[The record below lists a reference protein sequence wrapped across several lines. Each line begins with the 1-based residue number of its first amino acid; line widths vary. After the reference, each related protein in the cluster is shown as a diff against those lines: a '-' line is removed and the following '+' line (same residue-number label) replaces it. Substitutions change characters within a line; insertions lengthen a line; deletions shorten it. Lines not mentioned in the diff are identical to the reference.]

1 MKRTEIINALFL
13 PVGNKKTKHLTSRSF
28 VLADFGRVKALK
40 SYSCTKSSTLLVRKP
55 LWHWTVLFWWFQYKN
70 QSDVWKVFEVGT
82 PKSMSTAN
90 KQNINITN
98 IVDAPIS
105 TYKGLFRC
113 MLSLISSICINLLHK
128 SRASIVITWSF
139 LLSTKLGF
147 HDTHSHEKMKK

>member
-13 PVGNKKTKHLTSRSF
+13 PVGNKTKHLTSRSF

-55 LWHWTVLFWWFQYKN
+55 LWHWTVLFWWFQYKI
-70 QSDVWKVFEVGT
+70 KVTCGRYIRSGDAKKYV
-82 PKSMSTAN
+82 
-90 KQNINITN
+90 NITN

-105 TYKGLFRC
+105 KYKGLFRC
-113 MLSLISSICINLLHK
+113 MLSLISSICIHLLHK